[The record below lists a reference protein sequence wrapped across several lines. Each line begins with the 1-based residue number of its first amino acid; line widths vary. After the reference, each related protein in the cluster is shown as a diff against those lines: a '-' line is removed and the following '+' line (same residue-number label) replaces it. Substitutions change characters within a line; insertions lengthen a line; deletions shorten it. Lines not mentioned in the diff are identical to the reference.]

1 MACNLNTVEVEF
13 IDKTIADLKDE
24 NERLREQLESIVS
37 RSFRTADK
45 MACLE
50 AENAK
55 LREQI
60 HWLKKGDILHVLT
73 DQEFAEQQKHE
84 REMQASIKA
93 LDDENAKL
101 RELVRDM
108 NKWLWN
114 GADCTE
120 CPFAAKCDLNA
131 AFESDI
137 HAHICLGW
145 SEIHDRMRELG
156 VDA

>member
-1 MACNLNTVEVEF
+1 MSRPELKFELDEYGRIVYRVTDEGVLLSKDEKEF
-13 IDKTIADLKDE
+13 IIDHVT
-24 NERLREQLESIVS
+24 RMQ
-37 RSFRTADK
+37 
-45 MACLE
+45 

-101 RELVRDM
+101 RELVRTFYH
-108 NKWLWN
+108 
-114 GADCTE
+114 CTTSGECDE
-120 CPFAAKCDLNA
+120 CPINGGGPVHLMPDTICDT
-131 AFESDI
+131 
-137 HAHICLGW
+137 
-145 SEIHDRMRELG
+145 IHDRMRELG